1 MATGP
6 IELKPTLSWWQ
17 RNPQG
22 EAYVAFHREPLSRVA
37 DSLGDKYIEE
47 LRKIENKENENNI
60 GYLGGL
66 IEQRRKLCD
75 ARLQAAKG
83 SKNSKERSKIL
94 DWERE
99 LWYSE
104 IALNILNSSEPRDT
118 RVLRCVTRAIA
129 GEMIALNNQLTL
141 KGKANLE
148 QKGSLGEIGF
158 ERRIGEFVA
167 LADNFKPSPKMA

>member
-1 MATGP
+1 MAEP
-6 IELKPTLSWWQ
+6 IELKPTLNWWQ
-17 RNPQG
+17 KHIQG

-37 DSLGDKYIEE
+37 DGLGDKYIEG
-47 LRKIENKENENNI
+47 LRKIENRGNENNI
-60 GYLGGL
+60 GYLGDL
-66 IEQRRKLCD
+66 IEQRRTLCD
-75 ARLQAAKG
+75 ARLQAARG
-83 SKNSKERSKIL
+83 SNNNKERSQIL

-104 IALNILNSSEPRDT
+104 IALDTLHGSAPRNT

-141 KGKANLE
+141 ERKTNLE
-148 QKGSLGEIGF
+148 DNGGLGSTGF

-167 LADNFKPSPKMA
+167 LADGFNPSPKTA